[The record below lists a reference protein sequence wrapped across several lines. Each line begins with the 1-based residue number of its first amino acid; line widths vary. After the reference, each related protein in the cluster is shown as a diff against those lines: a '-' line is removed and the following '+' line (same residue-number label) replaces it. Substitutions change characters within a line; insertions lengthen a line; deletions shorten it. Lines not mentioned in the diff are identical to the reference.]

1 MRYLIFIFVIGGVR
15 NFDSKKKIQ
24 EKSCKEKRGFDIYN
38 TLIEI
43 YLIGAGIGIFVSWVN
58 MIYLNLISH
67 VSCVDLCIYRL
78 WIWKGVKRTYTRLSK
93 SYLILLSADN
103 VITKIPIKTHGTIE
117 YRLTGSTYNF
127 SLNNNNRIQDL
138 F

>member
-1 MRYLIFIFVIGGVR
+1 M
-15 NFDSKKKIQ
+15 
-24 EKSCKEKRGFDIYN
+24 
-38 TLIEI
+38 
-43 YLIGAGIGIFVSWVN
+43 
-58 MIYLNLISH
+58 YLNLISH

-103 VITKIPIKTHGTIE
+103 VITKIPIKTHVTIE

-127 SLNNNNRIQDL
+127 FLEQQQQDSGPILISSIITKLRKWLCVKKKLKSLTFYVRNILLL
-138 F
+138 FCQLNLLFSWLRVDWVGSRGLL

>member
-1 MRYLIFIFVIGGVR
+1 M
-15 NFDSKKKIQ
+15 
-24 EKSCKEKRGFDIYN
+24 
-38 TLIEI
+38 
-43 YLIGAGIGIFVSWVN
+43 
-58 MIYLNLISH
+58 YLNLISH

-127 SLNNNNRIQDL
+127 FLEQQQQDSGPIFISSIITNYYDDSSNVMYIFFDHIPVTKSWKMTVINCEQIFGSNESQYNWL
-138 F
+138 SQG